1 MAEKTAAKPKGVI
14 ENPPHPAEQKKP
26 KVSRP
31 YKTPSDLYR
40 KMRDYFAECE
50 TDPDWR
56 QVVTGFAE
64 IARKAEEAGTWNG
77 LQKEYQDLA
86 DRIVNSA
93 CFPDEAGMRIHLDLS
108 HESYRSYQEDPDY
121 QKVFDWAQDMR
132 ESWAARRLA
141 ADPKS
146 AQAFLNILKQGANGG
161 WVDRK
166 TDTGDKSLTLKVA
179 GVGGMEAF
187 Q

>member
-1 MAEKTAAKPKGVI
+1 MAAAEKQKRVI
-14 ENPPHPAEQKKP
+14 EQPPHPAEAKK
-26 KVSRP
+26 VRRIARP
-31 YKTPSDLYR
+31 YKTPNDLFKR
-40 KMRDYFAECE
+40 MRDYFAECE

-56 QVVTGFAE
+56 KIVLAFAD
-64 IARKAEEAGTWNG
+64 IAKRAEEAQSWSG
-77 LQKEYQDLA
+77 LEKEYQALA
-86 DRIVNSA
+86 DKILNGA
-93 CFPDEAGMRIHLDLS
+93 CFPDEAGLRIHLDLS
-108 HESYRSYQEDPDY
+108 HESYRSYMEDPDY
-121 QKVFDWAQDMR
+121 EKVFNWAQDMR
-132 ESWAARRLA
+132 ESWAARRMA

-146 AQAFLNILKQGANGG
+146 SSSYLAILKQSGNGG

>member
-1 MAEKTAAKPKGVI
+1 MAEAAKKRIP
-14 ENPPHPAEQKKP
+14 EQPPHPAEEKKIR
-26 KVSRP
+26 KVARP
-31 YKTPSDLYR
+31 YKTPNDLFKR
-40 KMRDYFAECE
+40 MRDYFAECE

-56 QVVTGFAE
+56 KITLAFAE
-64 IARKAEEAGTWNG
+64 IAKKAEEAQNWAG
-77 LQKEYQDLA
+77 LEKEYQALA
-86 DRIVNSA
+86 DRILNSA

-121 QKVFDWAQDMR
+121 EKVFNWAQDMR

-141 ADPKS
+141 ADPRS
-146 AQAFLNILKQGANGG
+146 AQAFLNILKQAGNGG